1 MTAGAALPLRRRVDR
16 QLLRWEARLET
27 QTGDRYVPVVVA
39 VGLAGLLATLGLSR
53 LDDLGAGADLAG
65 YTQALWLLRE
75 GRRPEVT
82 IFGGDHVLELHWSL
96 ILYALAPVSRVVDAA
111 RLLVVLQAAALGI
124 AVLPL
129 WRLARSVCRLRVGA
143 STVLIVAYGLH
154 PATWA
159 LGTVDFHPEALAVPA
174 LITVMYAGHAR
185 RWTLFWVAV
194 ALVLVC
200 RADLGLAVAAF
211 GIVLLT
217 DGERRAGLWALGV
230 GSFWSLS
237 LLLVMQP
244 LIGDAEFAGGQY
256 ASYGG
261 SLAEVVTTM
270 VRHPDTVLGDLTAE
284 ANVDLLVEL
293 LAPVIFLPL
302 LAARQLLT
310 ALPLLALYLVA
321 DASGPSV
328 LAERSAL
335 LLPVVVVATTFALQ
349 RVGDLG
355 VDRVFVDGRIQAAVV
370 LASALLFLTQSPASP
385 YREPWHWGQDAS
397 DRAVLE
403 AAALVPREVS
413 VRSSTSGLVPLAERP
428 WLYPIRRDRPLTAG
442 GLAAQSRA
450 ILLVEEDDPLGD
462 AAQRR
467 RLFDDLARSGF
478 EIVFGPQ
485 AGVTLLRRP

>member
-1 MTAGAALPLRRRVDR
+1 
-16 QLLRWEARLET
+16 
-27 QTGDRYVPVVVA
+27 
-39 VGLAGLLATLGLSR
+39 
-53 LDDLGAGADLAG
+53 
-65 YTQALWLLRE
+65 
-75 GRRPEVT
+75 
-82 IFGGDHVLELHWSL
+82 
-96 ILYALAPVSRVVDAA
+96 
-111 RLLVVLQAAALGI
+111 
-124 AVLPL
+124 
-129 WRLARSVCRLRVGA
+129 
-143 STVLIVAYGLH
+143 
-154 PATWA
+154 
-159 LGTVDFHPEALAVPA
+159 
-174 LITVMYAGHAR
+174 
-185 RWTLFWVAV
+185 
-194 ALVLVC
+194 
-200 RADLGLAVAAF
+200 
-211 GIVLLT
+211 
-217 DGERRAGLWALGV
+217 
-230 GSFWSLS
+230 
-237 LLLVMQP
+237 
-244 LIGDAEFAGGQY
+244 
-256 ASYGG
+256 
-261 SLAEVVTTM
+261 
-270 VRHPDTVLGDLTAE
+270 
-284 ANVDLLVEL
+284 
-293 LAPVIFLPL
+293 
-302 LAARQLLT
+302 
-310 ALPLLALYLVA
+310 
-321 DASGPSV
+321 V